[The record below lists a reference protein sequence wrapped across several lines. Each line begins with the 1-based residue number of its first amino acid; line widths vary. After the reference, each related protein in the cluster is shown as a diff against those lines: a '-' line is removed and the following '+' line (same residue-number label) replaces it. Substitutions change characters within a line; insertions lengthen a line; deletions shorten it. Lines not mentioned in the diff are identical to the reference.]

1 MVDRLLMC
9 PPDYFDTHFMLNPWM
24 GWDEVVN
31 PTLARA
37 QWETLRSALEAAGA
51 TLEIL
56 DPDPLAAGLIFTR
69 DALLCYRPGAALV
82 LRNDGARGELE
93 PAIYRRWLRRHDLAL
108 ESLGSARRMDG
119 GNVLPTAEGGYL
131 VGLKPGDP
139 VNVAR
144 ALAARIKRRTGA
156 RCIGIPLSDPNY
168 LHLDMVL
175 ADLGGRGWLAYP
187 NALGDIDPRSS
198 EWRQVFGGKPIIT
211 VDSDE
216 ARLLACNVV
225 MVGTV
230 VVGALPDRVAREIE
244 ALGLEV
250 VRVELDEFRKAG
262 GGAHCLTTPIAL
274 PELD

>member
-31 PTLARA
+31 PALARA
-37 QWETLRSALEAAGA
+37 QWETLSSALRSAGA
-51 TLEIL
+51 EIEIL
-56 DPDPLAAGLIFTR
+56 DPDPSAAGLVFTR
-69 DALLCYRPGAALV
+69 DALLSYRPGAALV

-93 PAIYRRWLRRHDLAL
+93 PVIYRRWLRRHYVAV
-108 ESLGSARRMDG
+108 ETLGRARRMDG
-119 GNVLPTAEGGYL
+119 GNVLPTTEGGYL
-131 VGLKPGDP
+131 VGLKPGNHA
-139 VNVAR
+139 NVAR
-144 ALAARIKRRTGA
+144 ALAARIKRGTGA
-156 RCIGIPLSDPNY
+156 RCWGIPLSDPNY

-175 ADLGGRGWLAYP
+175 ADLGGKGWLAYP
-187 NALGDIDPRSS
+187 HALGDIDPRSS
-198 EWRQVFGGKPIIT
+198 EWRQVFGSKPIIT

-225 MVGTV
+225 VVGTV
-230 VVGALPDRVAREIE
+230 VVGALPDKVARDIE

-250 VRVELDEFRKAG
+250 CRVKLDEFRKAG
-262 GGAHCLTTPIAL
+262 GGAHCLTSPIVL